1 MPAPA
6 RLITLDLGSQTLGLA
21 EFRATPGGITLLN
34 YRLRETPLDPET
46 GQRRDAHLVLH
57 ETAAVLRDM
66 MHEMQVHHCQVN
78 YAVPAQSVFTR
89 FVKLPA
95 LDATKVDKIIAFE
108 AQQNVPFPID
118 EVVWDYQLVG
128 GGLGEQ
134 IQVVIVA
141 IKRDLLDEINNA
153 VEETGLQARIVGVAS
168 MALYNAFRYNYPD
181 LGDCS
186 LLLDIGAR
194 TANVF
199 FIEPGKFFLR
209 SISFGGSTITAAIA
223 REFNES
229 FAAAETRK
237 KRDGFVGLGGA
248 HAEPADPDIAR
259 VSKIARSTMTRLHAE
274 LMRSVTHYR
283 AQQGGNRPARIFL
296 CGGGAGMPYMRE
308 FFHEKFQVPIE
319 FFNPLQNVTVSE
331 SRPGGMQDVA
341 GSAHLLGELVGL
353 ALRSVTVCP
362 VKLSLLPASVV
373 RRHDLEKRRP
383 FFIAAAACILL
394 ALLGWSAYYTGAAQV
409 AQRTTQAIRQKN
421 ELMRVPEA
429 RLEKLK
435 KQLTPLDDIATPLI
449 AAVNDRNFW
458 PEILDDLNSH
468 LPESDIWI
476 TELAATSGG
485 KLLGVSEKRA
495 GEAVPT
501 SPPTPAGPKGKPAA
515 AGQNVIDGII
525 VRGLYL
531 YNPKQ
536 QEIVVD
542 YLRNLASSPL
552 FVINAKTPERV
563 IKSNSVP
570 NDTEW
575 AFPYELQLTLRK
587 PVKMP

>member
-1 MPAPA
+1 MPGPA
-6 RLITLDLGSQTLGLA
+6 RLITLNLGSQTIGLA
-21 EFRATPGGITLLN
+21 EFRAAHGGLVLVN
-34 YRLRETPLDPET
+34 YRLRETPLDPEI
-46 GQRRDAHLVLH
+46 GHRRDVNLALH
-57 ETAAVLRDM
+57 ETAAVLREM
-66 MHEMQVHHCQVN
+66 MREMQIHGGQVN
-78 YAVPAQSVFTR
+78 YAVPAQSVFAR
-89 FVKLPA
+89 FVKLPG
-95 LDATKVDKIIAFE
+95 LDATKVDQIIAFE

-118 EVVWDYQLVG
+118 EVVGDYQLVG

-141 IKRDLLDEINNA
+141 IKRDLLDDINNA
-153 VEETGLQARIVGVAS
+153 VEETALRTRIVGVAS
-168 MALYNAFRYNYPD
+168 MALYNAFRYSYPD

-194 TANVF
+194 TTNILFV
-199 FIEPGKFFLR
+199 EPGGFFLR
-209 SISFGGSTITAAIA
+209 SIPLGGSAITAAIA
-223 REFNES
+223 REFNEP

-248 HAEPADPDIAR
+248 YAEPGDPDIAR

-283 AQQGGNRPARIFL
+283 AQQQGNRPVRIFL
-296 CGGGAGMPYMRE
+296 CGGRARLPYMRE
-308 FFHEKFQVPIE
+308 SFHEKFHVPIE
-319 FFNPLQNVTVSE
+319 FFNPLQNVTVAE
-331 SRPGGMQDVA
+331 SAPTQDVA
-341 GSAHLLGELVGL
+341 RSAHLLGELVGL
-353 ALRSVTVCP
+353 ALRTVTVCP
-362 VKLSLLPASVV
+362 MELNLRPATVV

-394 ALLGWSAYYTGAAQV
+394 ALLGWSAYYTRAAQV
-409 AQRTTQAIRQKN
+409 AQQTAETLRQKN
-421 ELMRVPEA
+421 DTMRVAEGQ
-429 RLEKLK
+429 LDKLK
-435 KQLTPLDDIATPLI
+435 KEITALDNTATPLI
-449 AAVNDRNFW
+449 TAVNDRNFW
-458 PEILDDLNSH
+458 PQILEQLNSR

-495 GEAVPT
+495 AESAAT
-501 SPPTPAGPKGKPAA
+501 PPPAA
-515 AGQNVIDGII
+515 AGPTAKTAAGGNVIDGINL
-525 VRGLYL
+525 RGLYL
-531 YNPKQ
+531 WNPKQ

-542 YLRNLASSPL
+542 YLRNLANSPL
-552 FVINAKTPERV
+552 FAVDAKTPERF

-575 AFPYELQLTLRK
+575 AFPFELQLTLRK

>member
-1 MPAPA
+1 MPGPA
-6 RLITLDLGSQTLGLA
+6 RLITLNLGSQTIGLA
-21 EFRATPGGITLLN
+21 EFRAAHGGLVLVK
-34 YRLRETPLDPET
+34 YRLREMPLDPET
-46 GQRRDAHLVLH
+46 GHRRDAHLALH
-57 ETAAVLRDM
+57 ETAVVLREM
-66 MHEMQVHHCQVN
+66 LREMQIHGSQLN
-78 YAVPAQSVFTR
+78 YAVPAQCVFAR

-95 LDATKVDKIIAFE
+95 LDATKIDKVIAFE

-134 IQVVIVA
+134 IQVLIVA
-141 IKRDLLDEINNA
+141 IKRDLLDDINNA
-153 VEETGLQARIVGVAS
+153 VEESALRTRIVDVAS
-168 MALYNAFRYNYPD
+168 MALYNAFRYSYPD
-181 LGDCS
+181 MGDCS

-194 TANVF
+194 TTNVL

-209 SISFGGSTITAAIA
+209 SIPLGGSAITAAIA

-248 HAEPADPDIAR
+248 YAEPADPDMAR

-283 AQQGGNRPARIFL
+283 AQQQGNQPARIFL
-296 CGGGAGMPYMRE
+296 CGGGAGMPYVRE

-331 SRPGGMQDVA
+331 LAPMQDVPR
-341 GSAHLLGELVGL
+341 SAHLLGELVGL

-362 VKLSLLPASVV
+362 VELNLRPACVV
-373 RRHDLEKRRP
+373 RRQDLEKRRP
-383 FFIAAAACILL
+383 FFIAAAACIVL
-394 ALLGWSAYYTGAAQV
+394 ALLGWSAYYTRAAQV
-409 AQRTTQAIRQKN
+409 AQQTTQAILQKN
-421 ELMRVPEA
+421 DMMRAPELH
-429 RLEKLK
+429 LEKLK
-435 KQLTPLDDIATPLI
+435 KQITALDNIATPLI
-449 AAVNDRNFW
+449 AAVNDQNFW
-458 PEILDDLNSH
+458 PQILEELNSH

-476 TELAATSGG
+476 TELAATSAG
-485 KLLGVSEKRA
+485 KLLGVPERRA
-495 GEAVPT
+495 GEATPT
-501 SPPTPAGPKGKPAA
+501 APPTPAGPTAKSAA
-515 AGQNVIDGII
+515 AGANMIDGIN
-525 VRGLYL
+525 VHGLYL
-531 YNPKQ
+531 WNPKQ

-552 FVINAKTPERV
+552 FVINAKTPERFV
-563 IKSNSVP
+563 KSNSVP
-570 NDTEW
+570 YDTEW

-587 PVKMP
+587 PVKIP

>member
-1 MPAPA
+1 MPGPA
-6 RLITLDLGSQTLGLA
+6 RLITLNLGSQTIGLA
-21 EFRATPGGITLLN
+21 EFRAAHGGLVLVK
-34 YRLRETPLDPET
+34 YCLRETPLDPET
-46 GQRRDAHLVLH
+46 GHRRDAHLALH
-57 ETAAVLRDM
+57 ETAAVLREM
-66 MHEMQVHHCQVN
+66 MGEMQIHGGQVN
-78 YAVPAQSVFTR
+78 YAVPAQSVFAR

-95 LDATKVDKIIAFE
+95 LDATKVDQIIAFE

-153 VEETGLQARIVGVAS
+153 VEETALQTRIVGVAS
-168 MALYNAFRYNYPD
+168 MGLYNAFCYSYPD

-194 TANVF
+194 TTNIL
-199 FIEPGKFFLR
+199 FIEPGRFFLR
-209 SISFGGSTITAAIA
+209 SIPLGGSAITAAIA

-229 FAAAETRK
+229 FTAAETRK

-248 HAEPADPDIAR
+248 YAEPADPDIAR
-259 VSKIARSTMTRLHAE
+259 VSKIARSAMTRLHAE

-283 AQQGGNRPARIFL
+283 AQQQGNRLARIFL
-296 CGGGAGMPYMRE
+296 CGGGAGVPYVRE

-319 FFNPLQNVTVSE
+319 FFNPLQHVTVSE
-331 SRPGGMQDVA
+331 SASMQDVA
-341 GSAHLLGELVGL
+341 RSAHLLGELVGL

-362 VKLSLLPASVV
+362 VELNLRPASVV

-383 FFIAAAACILL
+383 FFIAAAACLLL
-394 ALLGWSAYYTGAAQV
+394 ALLGWSAYYTRAAQV
-409 AQRTTQAIRQKN
+409 AQQTTPAVRQKN
-421 ELMRVPEA
+421 DTMHVAEV
-429 RLEKLK
+429 RLDKLK
-435 KQLTPLDDIATPLI
+435 KQITALDNIAAPLI

-458 PEILDDLNSH
+458 PQILEDLNSH

-476 TELAATSGG
+476 TELAATSAG
-485 KLLGVSEKRA
+485 KLLGVPEKRA
-495 GEAVPT
+495 GEAAPA
-501 SPPTPAGPKGKPAA
+501 PAPTPAGPTGKTAA
-515 AGQNVIDGII
+515 AGGNMIDGIN
-525 VRGLYL
+525 VHGLYL
-531 YNPKQ
+531 YNAKQ

-552 FVINAKTPERV
+552 FVIDARTPERF
-563 IKSNSVP
+563 IKSSSVP